1 MASSILGC
9 SLLYFCA
16 RSESGPAAF
25 LPIQVSCP
33 PYHLTTEKKQEKQE
47 MEQRKPQRRETGHTK
62 DQEEQMPDKIKSK
75 ILSASSASPIKSFTD
90 VLPPGSPYRFHPAV
104 PNLLNLCF
112 PSHTQS
118 KGAKNPAPG
127 CVTDETN
134 GECQAH
140 LMEWEIHSCV
150 NTTDKRVC
158 IRPGLVS

>member
-1 MASSILGC
+1 M
-9 SLLYFCA
+9 YFCA
-16 RSESGPAAF
+16 RSEFGPAAF

-47 MEQRKPQRRETGHTK
+47 MEQRKPQRGETGHTK
-62 DQEEQMPDKIKSK
+62 DQEQMPDKIKSK

-90 VLPPGSPYRFHPAV
+90 LLPSGSLYRFHPAV

-118 KGAKNPAPG
+118 KGAKNSAPG